1 MNNGVLFLTVLE
13 SGVCNRAPVGWGS
26 EEREPLAGCTLLT
39 SAGILIW
46 QKKGVRVMLASWT
59 ELEGIL
65 FS

>member
-1 MNNGVLFLTVLE
+1 MNNRILFLTVLE
-13 SGVCNRAPVGWGS
+13 SGVCDRAAVGWGS

-46 QKKGVRVMLASWT
+46 QKEGVRVTLASWT
-59 ELEGIL
+59 ELEDIL